1 MLQWLLSC
9 QTTGYVRNKFSWKS
23 CVVLCFFTW
32 STSCFVWWTFCDAL
46 KEGKLELFFIV
57 YKSLLTIRRRK
68 MGNLNGL
75 LYWCWYRE
83 IQKKKQDE
91 STLAC
96 TLWADTTAFDAL
108 HLGPTGPWY
117 RLGLSTI
124 SSKLSLWMMRVR
136 CISRLVRPR
145 GHMFVGPH
153 FYPIQRCLFLWDW
166 EIEDAL
172 AQKRKEKKRKSRTV
186 DWISQYTF
194 GPVLNADS
202 A

>member
-9 QTTGYVRNKFSWKS
+9 QTTGYVPNKFSWKS

-96 TLWADTTAFDAL
+96 TFVSGHHSFRCASSRPNRPMISIGLVDHIEQTELVNDARSL
-108 HLGPTGPWY
+108 HLAA
-117 RLGLSTI
+117 RAAQ
-124 SSKLSLWMMRVR
+124 
-136 CISRLVRPR
+136 
-145 GHMFVGPH
+145 GPH
-153 FYPIQRCLFLWDW
+153 VCWAAFLSNPTLS
-166 EIEDAL
+166 ISL
-172 AQKRKEKKRKSRTV
+172 RLRNRGRLLKKEKKRKENRG
-186 DWISQYTF
+186 Q
-194 GPVLNADS
+194 
-202 A
+202 